1 MTPQLEKVFFNYV
14 LQYKKYFDIVKP
26 HFFRNSQIQFVYGV
40 LRNYILAQS
49 DSKIP
54 TARQILDMVSLED
67 KEGQITKE
75 ILKSILQV
83 KLSEYDEKNFLEPK
97 FNAWVLSN
105 RLKTGTVDIIEETRN
120 LDQISDF
127 DKAIE
132 AADRIKSIVDEMS
145 STNFVQDDD
154 MGSDFDDP
162 ENHVQDSS
170 KFKIKSGFETLDHM
184 LGGGWDIQT
193 LNCIMAETNNGKC
206 CHFVSKI
213 VLKNKKNDKMSIRDF
228 GTLFSEISKGDYNLL
243 SGKYDRPLYD
253 KFIEAYEV
261 KDLQV
266 LTPNGWV
273 DIEGIGKTVEY
284 DEWLIQTSGGKELIC
299 ADEHLVYRCDNLNFS
314 DKKCDLTELYTKDLR
329 CSDFI
334 MTKDGPEMIMDIR
347 LTGQKSHM
355 YDLQLSSGSN
365 KQYYTNDILSHNSLW
380 MQNFAFKSADAG
392 YNVLYITLEMSER
405 KVMKRLGA
413 MRLKIPINDYDAVSK
428 DSEMINKRIKSL
440 GSIKEGGDIF
450 DKKVGK
456 IFSKFWAAGTA
467 TVSDFDYYLQKL
479 RDKKD
484 IKIDLIIVDYITLVA
499 APKGLGGDNLYS
511 KGKSLAEGLRAL
523 GAKYKCPVI
532 TGVQVAK
539 DAWNS
544 SDITLESVPESKAI
558 AETADT
564 FFAIIRT
571 EEMKRQNIY
580 RFKLLKQRD
589 GDFLKSQIRLNL
601 NPTYLTLEND
611 QFLDQ

>member
-1 MTPQLEKVFFNYV
+1 MTPQLEKVFFNYI
-14 LQYKKYFDIVKP
+14 LAYKKYFELVKP
-26 HFFRNSQIQFVYGV
+26 FFFRNSEIQFVYGII
-40 LRNYILAQS
+40 RNYMLNSS

-54 TARQILDMVSLED
+54 TPRQILDMVSLED
-67 KEGQITKE
+67 KEGVITKE

-83 KLSEYDEKNFLEPK
+83 DLKEYDEKNFIEPK

-105 RLKTGTVDIIEETRN
+105 RLKTGTVDIIDETRN

-132 AADRIKSIVDEMS
+132 AAERIKVIVDEMS

-154 MGSDFDDP
+154 LGSDFDDP

-170 KFKIKSGFETLDHM
+170 KFKIKSGLETLDHM

-193 LNCIMAETNNGKC
+193 LNCIMAETNNGK
-206 CHFVSKI
+206 
-213 VLKNKKNDKMSIRDF
+213 
-228 GTLFSEISKGDYNLL
+228 
-243 SGKYDRPLYD
+243 
-253 KFIEAYEV
+253 
-261 KDLQV
+261 
-266 LTPNGWV
+266 
-273 DIEGIGKTVEY
+273 
-284 DEWLIQTSGGKELIC
+284 
-299 ADEHLVYRCDNLNFS
+299 
-314 DKKCDLTELYTKDLR
+314 
-329 CSDFI
+329 
-334 MTKDGPEMIMDIR
+334 
-347 LTGQKSHM
+347 
-355 YDLQLSSGSN
+355 
-365 KQYYTNDILSHNSLW
+365 SLW
-380 MQNFAFKSADAG
+380 MQNFAVKSADAG

-413 MRLKIPINDYDAVSK
+413 MRLKIPINDYDTVSK
-428 DSEMINKRIKSL
+428 DTELIKKRIKAL
-440 GSIKEGGDIF
+440 GNIKEGGDIF
-450 DKKVGK
+450 EKKVGK
-456 IFSKFWAAGTA
+456 IYSKFWAAGTA

-479 RDKKD
+479 KDKKD
-484 IKIDLIIVDYITLVA
+484 VKIDLIIVDYITLVA
-499 APKGLGGDNLYS
+499 APKGMGADNLYT

-571 EEMKRQNIY
+571 EEMKRQNLY

-601 NPTYLTLEND
+601 NSTYLTLEND